1 MVKVH
6 EILEGEEIEGLLVE
20 VICGTII
27 MSTWF
32 QRRITY
38 HTSAHIPPLFA
49 RLEGHV
55 ISFTAQDNELKL
67 LNDYGRRAI

>member
-1 MVKVH
+1 MNKVH
-6 EILEGEEIEGLLVE
+6 EITEGQEIEGLLVE
-20 VICGTII
+20 GICGCLI

-38 HTSAHIPPLFA
+38 HTSAHIPPYFA

-55 ISFTAQDNELKL
+55 ISFTLEDNEIKL
-67 LNDYGRRAI
+67 LCDYGKRVL